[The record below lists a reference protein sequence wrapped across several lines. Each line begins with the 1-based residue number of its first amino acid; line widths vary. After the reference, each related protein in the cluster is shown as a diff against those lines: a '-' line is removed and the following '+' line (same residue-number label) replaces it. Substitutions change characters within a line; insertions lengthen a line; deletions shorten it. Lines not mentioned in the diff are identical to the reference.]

1 MAKTAHEIVTSDRF
15 KALVRKR
22 WTVSVILTALLF
34 ISYYGYI
41 LVIAYGKEF
50 LSQKV
55 GEFTNWGILFGVGA
69 ILFAWLLTAI
79 YVVWANNVYDKE
91 VDAIKQTML

>member
-1 MAKTAHEIVTSDRF
+1 MGKTAHEIVTSDRF

-22 WTVSVILTALLF
+22 WNVSIILTILLF
-34 ISYYGYI
+34 VSYYGII

-55 GEFTNWGILFGVGA
+55 GEFVNWGILLGIFGIV
-69 ILFAWLLTAI
+69 FAWLLTLI
-79 YVVWANNVYDKE
+79 YVLWANNVYDKE
-91 VDAIKQTML
+91 VDAIKQTMI

>member
-15 KALVRKR
+15 NALVRKR
-22 WTVSVILTALLF
+22 WTVSVVLTVLLF
-34 ISYYGYI
+34 ASYYGYI

-55 GEFTNWGILFGVGA
+55 GEYTNWGIIFGVLC
-69 ILFAWLLTAI
+69 ILFAWLLTLI
-79 YVVWANNVYDKE
+79 YILWANSVYDKE
-91 VDAIKQTML
+91 VDSIKQTML